1 MQVGSRARWTV
12 HGGSFVLW
20 ALAALCIAYWVLRFA
35 GTPDQVSAV
44 AAPVAA
50 PPAADPVA
58 VARLLGASA
67 GAQAGEGAAP
77 APALA
82 SRFVLTGVVADA
94 FGRGAALIAVDG
106 RPPRPYRVGSPL
118 DEGLVLQS
126 VQGRRALIGPSR
138 DGPTSFAL
146 ELPPLPR

>member
-12 HGGSFVLW
+12 HGTSFVLW

-35 GTPDQVSAV
+35 GTTDQVSAV

-50 PPAADPVA
+50 PPAADPMA
-58 VARLLGASA
+58 VARLLGAGA
-67 GAQAGEGAAP
+67 GAQVAGDGA

-94 FGRGAALIAVDG
+94 SGGGAALIAVDG
-106 RPPRPYRVGSPL
+106 RPPRPYRVGSRL

-138 DGPTSFAL
+138 DGPTAVAL
-146 ELPPLPR
+146 GLPRLPR

>member
-1 MQVGSRARWTV
+1 MQVGSRAQWTV
-12 HGGSFVLW
+12 HGASFVLW
-20 ALAALCIAYWVLRFA
+20 ALAALCVAYWVLRIT

-58 VARLLGASA
+58 VARLLGA
-67 GAQAGEGAAP
+67 GAQAAGDGAA

-82 SRFVLTGVVADA
+82 SRFVLTGVVADES
-94 FGRGAALIAVDG
+94 GGGAALIAVDG
-106 RPPRPYRVGSPL
+106 RPPRPYRVGSQVA
-118 DEGLVLQS
+118 EGLVLQS

-138 DGPTSFAL
+138 DGPTAVAL